1 MTAGAS
7 RNAPAWPSPLRD
19 LARQLPH
26 HDRLCIA
33 FSGGLDSSLLL
44 HLFAAITPASVAISA
59 LHINHQLQPN
69 AADVETFC
77 RDTCASLSVPL
88 RVVAVTVPV
97 KTEGAGGLE
106 QAARAARYGVFEQHL
121 RAGELLLLAHHGDD
135 QLETVL
141 FRLFRGSGVAGLAG
155 MPFTRALGAGALARP
170 LLEFSRAQLEAWADS
185 AGLPWIEDPS
195 NSDQRFDR
203 NYLRNNVIPPLKTR
217 WPSFIRRVEASARGC
232 ADSHTLNQKLAQL
245 QWHDCDGVYQHS
257 QPYSLDQR
265 AFAELSPLEQGN
277 LLRWW
282 CQSCGLPAPVSADW
296 QRTLAGLM
304 EAAADREPELLGQ
317 GYSVRRFQHRLYL
330 VASQNPLPA
339 GSQSVL
345 PQQTLR
351 WGEWTLALA
360 WQSNDPNQGNGQ
372 KIGPPPIRVSTR
384 QGGERIR
391 LYPEGPAK
399 VVKKWLQEQAVPPWE
414 RARLPLVFAGCGAA
428 EELIAVGSLW
438 CSEKYSGS
446 APSSGWRLIVGRDC
460 D

>member
-59 LHINHQLQPN
+59 LHINHQLQSN

-245 QWHDCDGVYQHS
+245 QWHDCDGIYQHS

>member
-7 RNAPAWPSPLRD
+7 GNAPAWPSPLRD

-44 HLFAAITPASVAISA
+44 HLFAAITPASIALSA

-77 RDTCASLSVPL
+77 RDTCARLSVPL

-97 KTEGAGGLE
+97 KKKGAGGLE
-106 QAARAARYGVFEQHL
+106 QAARAARYDVFEQQL
-121 RAGELLLLAHHGDD
+121 RVGELLLLAHHGDD

-170 LLEFSRAQLEAWADS
+170 LLEFSRGQLEAWANS

-203 NYLRNNVIPPLKTR
+203 NYLRNSVIPLLKTR

-232 ADSHTLNQKLAQL
+232 ADSHALNQKLAQL
-245 QWHDCDGVYQHS
+245 QWHACDGVYQHS
-257 QPYSLDQR
+257 QPYSLDLR

-345 PQQTLR
+345 PQHTLR

>member
-7 RNAPAWPSPLRD
+7 HNAPAWPSPLRD

-44 HLFAAITPASVAISA
+44 HLFAAITPGSVALSA

-77 RDTCASLSVPL
+77 RDTCARLSVPL
-88 RVVAVTVPV
+88 QVVAVTVSV
-97 KTEGAGGLE
+97 KPEGAGGLE

-121 RAGELLLLAHHGDD
+121 HAGELLLLAHHGDD

-170 LLEFSRAQLEAWADS
+170 LLEFSREQLEAWAES
-185 AGLPWIEDPS
+185 VGLPWIEDPS

-203 NYLRNNVIPPLKTR
+203 NYLRNSVIPPLKTR
-217 WPSFIRRVEASARGC
+217 WPSFIRRVETSASGC

-245 QWHDCDGVYQHS
+245 QWHACDGDYQHS
-257 QPYSLDQR
+257 QPHSLDQR

-304 EAAADREPELLGQ
+304 DAAADREPELLGQ

-330 VASQNPLPA
+330 VVAQNPLPA
-339 GSQSVL
+339 GSQSVS
-345 PQQTLR
+345 PQQALR
-351 WGEWTLALA
+351 WGEWTLVLA
-360 WQSNDPNQGNGQ
+360 QQSSDHHQGSEQ
-372 KIGPPPIRVSTR
+372 QIGPPPIRVSTR

-399 VVKKWLQEQAVPPWE
+399 TLKKWLQEQAVPPWE

-438 CSEKYSGS
+438 CSGKYSGS
-446 APSSGWRLIVGRDC
+446 APSSGWRLMVGRDC

>member
-155 MPFTRALGAGALARP
+155 MPFTRALIG
-170 LLEFSRAQLEAWADS
+170 RAH
-185 AGLPWIEDPS
+185 
-195 NSDQRFDR
+195 
-203 NYLRNNVIPPLKTR
+203 V
-217 WPSFIRRVEASARGC
+217 
-232 ADSHTLNQKLAQL
+232 
-245 QWHDCDGVYQHS
+245 
-257 QPYSLDQR
+257 
-265 AFAELSPLEQGN
+265 
-277 LLRWW
+277 
-282 CQSCGLPAPVSADW
+282 
-296 QRTLAGLM
+296 
-304 EAAADREPELLGQ
+304 
-317 GYSVRRFQHRLYL
+317 
-330 VASQNPLPA
+330 
-339 GSQSVL
+339 
-345 PQQTLR
+345 
-351 WGEWTLALA
+351 
-360 WQSNDPNQGNGQ
+360 
-372 KIGPPPIRVSTR
+372 
-384 QGGERIR
+384 
-391 LYPEGPAK
+391 
-399 VVKKWLQEQAVPPWE
+399 
-414 RARLPLVFAGCGAA
+414 
-428 EELIAVGSLW
+428 
-438 CSEKYSGS
+438 
-446 APSSGWRLIVGRDC
+446 
-460 D
+460 

>member
-7 RNAPAWPSPLRD
+7 PSAPVWPSPLRE
-19 LARQLPH
+19 LARQLPP

-44 HLFAAITPASVAISA
+44 HLFAAITPASTALSA

-69 AADVETFC
+69 AAEVAAFC
-77 RDTCASLSVPL
+77 RDVCARLSVPL
-88 RVVAVTVPV
+88 HVVPVTVPV
-97 KTEGAGGLE
+97 KAEGVGGLE
-106 QAARAARYGVFEQHL
+106 QAARTARYGVFEQQL
-121 RAGELLLLAHHGDD
+121 RVGELLLLAHHGDD

-141 FRLFRGSGVAGLAG
+141 FRLFRGTGVAGLAG

-170 LLEFSRAQLEAWADS
+170 LLEFSRAQLEAWAEN
-185 AGLPWIEDPS
+185 AELPWIEDPS
-195 NSDQRFDR
+195 NCDQRFDR
-203 NYLRNNVIPPLKTR
+203 NYLRNRVIPPLKIR

-232 ADSHTLNQKLAQL
+232 ADSHALNQKLAQL
-245 QWHDCDGVYQHS
+245 QWHACDGVYQHS
-257 QPYSLDQR
+257 RPHSLDQR
-265 AFAELSPLEQGN
+265 AFAELSPPEQGN

-304 EAAADREPELLGQ
+304 DAAADREPELLGQ
-317 GYSVRRFQHRLYL
+317 GYSVRRFQHRLHL
-330 VASQNPLPA
+330 VAAQHALPE
-339 GSQSVL
+339 GSQPLL

-351 WGEWTLALA
+351 WGEWTLALV
-360 WQSNDPNQGNGQ
+360 WQGEDPNQGDDRQ
-372 KIGPPPIRVSTR
+372 AGPPLIRVSTR

-391 LYPEGPAK
+391 FYPDGPAK
-399 VVKKWLQEQAVPPWE
+399 IVKKWLQEQAVPPWE
-414 RARLPLVFAGCGAA
+414 RARLPLVFAGCGGA

-438 CSEKYSGS
+438 CAEKYSAGP
-446 APSSGWRLIVGRDC
+446 PSSGWRLTVRRDC

>member
-7 RNAPAWPSPLRD
+7 PSAPVWPSPLRE
-19 LARQLPH
+19 LARQLPP

-44 HLFAAITPASVAISA
+44 HLFAAITPASTALSA

-69 AADVETFC
+69 AAEVAAFC
-77 RDTCASLSVPL
+77 RDVCARLSVPL
-88 RVVAVTVPV
+88 HVIPVTVPV
-97 KTEGAGGLE
+97 KAEGVGGLE
-106 QAARAARYGVFEQHL
+106 QAARTARYGVFEQQL
-121 RAGELLLLAHHGDD
+121 RVGELLLLAHHGDD

-141 FRLFRGSGVAGLAG
+141 FRLFRGTGVAGLAG

-170 LLEFSRAQLEAWADS
+170 LLEFSRAQLEAWAEN
-185 AGLPWIEDPS
+185 AELPWIEDPS
-195 NSDQRFDR
+195 NCDQRFDR
-203 NYLRNNVIPPLKTR
+203 NYLRNRVIPPLKIR

-232 ADSHTLNQKLAQL
+232 ADSHALNQKLAQL
-245 QWHDCDGVYQHS
+245 QWHACDGVYQHS
-257 QPYSLDQR
+257 RPHSLDQR
-265 AFAELSPLEQGN
+265 AFAELSPPEQGN

-304 EAAADREPELLGQ
+304 DAAADREPELLGQ
-317 GYSVRRFQHRLYL
+317 GYSVRRFQHRLHL
-330 VASQNPLPA
+330 VAAQHALPE
-339 GSQSVL
+339 GSQPLL

-351 WGEWTLALA
+351 WGEWTLALV
-360 WQSNDPNQGNGQ
+360 WQGEDPNQGDDRQ
-372 KIGPPPIRVSTR
+372 AGPPLIRVSTR

-391 LYPEGPAK
+391 FYPDGPAK
-399 VVKKWLQEQAVPPWE
+399 IVKKWLQEQAVPPWE
-414 RARLPLVFAGCGAA
+414 RARLPLVFAGCGDA

-438 CSEKYSGS
+438 CAEKYSAGP
-446 APSSGWRLIVGRDC
+446 PSSGWRLTVRRDC

>member
-1 MTAGAS
+1 
-7 RNAPAWPSPLRD
+7 
-19 LARQLPH
+19 
-26 HDRLCIA
+26 
-33 FSGGLDSSLLL
+33 L
-44 HLFAAITPASVAISA
+44 HLFAAITPASVALSA
-59 LHINHQLQPN
+59 LHINHQLQSN

-77 RDTCASLSVPL
+77 RETCARLSVPL
-88 RVVAVTVPV
+88 QVIAVTVPV
-97 KTEGAGGLE
+97 KPEGAGGLE
-106 QAARAARYGVFEQHL
+106 QAARAARYDVFEQHL
-121 RAGELLLLAHHGDD
+121 RSGELLLLAHHGDD

-141 FRLFRGSGVAGLAG
+141 FRLFRGTGVAGLAG
-155 MPFTRALGAGALARP
+155 MPSTRALGAGALARP
-170 LLEFSRAQLEAWADS
+170 LLEFPRAQLEAWAER
-185 AGLPWIEDPS
+185 AGLPWLEDPS

-203 NYLRNNVIPPLKTR
+203 NYLRNSVIPPLKTR

-245 QWHDCDGVYQHS
+245 QWHVCDGDYQHS
-257 QPYSLDQR
+257 RPYSLDQR

-282 CQSCGLPAPVSADW
+282 CQSCGLPAPASADW

-304 EAAADREPELLGQ
+304 DAAEDREPELLGQ
-317 GYSVRRFQHRLYL
+317 GYSVRRFQYRLYL
-330 VASQNPLPA
+330 VATQKPLPA
-339 GSQSVL
+339 GSQRL
-345 PQQTLR
+345 LLQQALR

-360 WQSNDPNQGNGQ
+360 RQSGEDTQSSDHTQSNQQ
-372 KIGPPPIRVSTR
+372 AGPPPIRVSTR

-391 LYPEGPAK
+391 LYPDGPAK
-399 VVKKWLQEQAVPPWE
+399 IVKKWLQEQAVPPWE
-414 RARLPLVFAGCGAA
+414 RARLPFIFAGCGAA

>member
-7 RNAPAWPSPLRD
+7 HNIPAWPAPLRD
-19 LARQLPH
+19 LARQLPR

-44 HLFAAITPASVAISA
+44 HLFAAITPASVALSA

-69 AADVETFC
+69 AADVEAFC
-77 RDTCASLSVPL
+77 RDTCERLGVPL
-88 RVVAVTVPV
+88 QVVAVTVPV
-97 KTEGAGGLE
+97 KPEGAGGLE
-106 QAARAARYGVFEQHL
+106 QAARAARYDVFEQQL
-121 RAGELLLLAHHGDD
+121 RVGELLLLAHHGDD

-141 FRLFRGSGVAGLAG
+141 FRLFRGTGVAGLAG

-170 LLEFSRAQLEAWADS
+170 LLQFSRAQLELWAEK

-203 NYLRNNVIPPLKTR
+203 NYLRGSVIPPLKIR
-217 WPSFIRRVEASARGC
+217 WPSFMRRVETSARSC

-245 QWHDCDGVYQHS
+245 QWHACDGS
-257 QPYSLDQR
+257 FERNQPYSLDQR

-282 CQSCGLPAPVSADW
+282 CQSCDLPAPVSADW

-304 EAAADREPELLGQ
+304 DAAEDREPQLLGQ
-317 GYSVRRFQHRLYL
+317 GYSIRRFQHRLYL
-330 VASQNPLPA
+330 VAAQPPLPS
-339 GSQSVL
+339 GSLPVL

-351 WGEWTLALA
+351 WGEWTLALVE
-360 WQSNDPNQGNGQ
+360 QSSEFDQGGKQ
-372 KIGPPPIRVSTR
+372 QIGPPPIRVSTR

-391 LYPEGPAK
+391 FYVGGPAK
-399 VVKKWLQEQAVPPWE
+399 VVKKWLQEQVVPPWE
-414 RARLPLVFAGCGAA
+414 RARLPMVFAGCGAA

-438 CSEKYSGS
+438 CSEKYSGG
-446 APSSGWRLIVGRDC
+446 APASGWKLIVRRDC